1 MPRID
6 ITAASDPRKIANMIL
21 GSFAASASA
30 TSRAMTAPPEPEP
43 DPTPE
48 PEPPSDGIDL
58 HAFTRCPGCGT
69 IIHRNW
75 TVCQNCGAKQVG

>member
-30 TSRAMTAPPEPEP
+30 TSRAMTARPEPEP
-43 DPTPE
+43 DPTPNANN
-48 PEPPSDGIDL
+48 PEGLDL
-58 HAFTRCPGCGT
+58 YAFTHCPICRG
-69 IIHRNW
+69 IIHRASG
-75 TVCQNCGAKQVG
+75 CPDCGSLQVD